1 MWTFS
6 IIWGIWHHDNVSMNI
21 HASYANC
28 NTLCLVNSACVKWV
42 EKQNYKIFESIKPT
56 YAQLSPKAKWISGFE
71 QLYIFNILKS
81 TYYDN
86 KLTWRLMIP
95 WGIKSLQWQWYLNG
109 GLMIKPSFHLSIH
122 NMYTFINKTSNQSND
137 TTWYE

>member
-1 MWTFS
+1 
-6 IIWGIWHHDNVSMNI
+6 MNL
-21 HASYANC
+21 HVSYANF
-28 NTLCLVNSACVKWV
+28 NSLCLAYSACVKWV

-56 YAQLSPKAKWISGFE
+56 YAQLSPKAKWISSFE
-71 QLYIFNILKS
+71 QLYIFNILKN

-95 WGIKSLQWQWYLNG
+95 WGIKSLQWQRYLNG
-109 GLMIKPSFHLSIH
+109 GLMIELSFHLSIQ

-137 TTWYE
+137 TTWYQ